1 MTLMFQILICLALLA
16 IVINHVI
23 SCVQAVNTIEKQ
35 RAALQDLEAK
45 LNTLCERLS
54 K

>member
-1 MTLMFQILICLALLA
+1 MTFILQTLICLGVLA

-23 SCVQAVNTIEKQ
+23 SCVQAMNTIEKQ
-35 RAALQDLEAK
+35 REALRDLEAK